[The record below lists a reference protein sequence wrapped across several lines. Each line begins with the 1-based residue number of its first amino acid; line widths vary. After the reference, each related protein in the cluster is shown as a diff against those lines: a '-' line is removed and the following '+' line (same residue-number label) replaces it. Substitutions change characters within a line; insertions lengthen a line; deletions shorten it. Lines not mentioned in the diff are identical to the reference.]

1 MIAAFREALAKDTRL
16 KLIFYGGLLVQLVFA
31 VTSAGFHHPDQ
42 HFQLIELSSAQ
53 SGEPNGAYHIWEWT
67 HFVRPTV
74 QVYLFTGFHQSLK
87 FIGISDPY
95 TEMMILRIVMGISM
109 FLVFNLLVFAYLKSE
124 RKTVLYVSLII
135 LNFSWF
141 LPYVRTLYSAE
152 ILASLF
158 FFGTVL
164 LYLRKKEDP
173 TLGFLLLVGILLG
186 FTFYIR
192 FQASLFIAGFGVWL
206 IWVQKKGKRLY
217 PIIAG
222 FLASCLFNILLDYF
236 YYKELVITPYTYFY
250 TNIIEGRA
258 SSFGKESVF
267 FYIGILLA
275 FIAAP
280 FINLFLF
287 YYGIKAYWKNYKHL
301 IFISVAFFLVG
312 HSIIAH
318 KEDRFLF
325 PVFNALP
332 VVLGY
337 GVADF
342 LTYYKQCKK
351 WIRWFLK
358 GMIVFSVVLNS
369 IVLILFA
376 FTPFSQSVHYTMLL
390 NKKFEK
396 KNKPVKIYCYRRL
409 PFETPSKAPLV
420 YYKKAFS
427 DVEII
432 RVTDKDSLQY
442 ITGPDNFL
450 TATFND
456 IKKDLSYIDSLD
468 YKPVLYSSRILWNI
482 NEFMSSRNMQS
493 INDIWVLY
501 KRE

>member
-1 MIAAFREALAKDTRL
+1 
-16 KLIFYGGLLVQLVFA
+16 
-31 VTSAGFHHPDQ
+31 
-42 HFQLIELSSAQ
+42 
-53 SGEPNGAYHIWEWT
+53 
-67 HFVRPTV
+67 
-74 QVYLFTGFHQSLK
+74 
-87 FIGISDPY
+87 
-95 TEMMILRIVMGISM
+95 
-109 FLVFNLLVFAYLKSE
+109 
-124 RKTVLYVSLII
+124 
-135 LNFSWF
+135 
-141 LPYVRTLYSAE
+141 
-152 ILASLF
+152 
-158 FFGTVL
+158 
-164 LYLRKKEDP
+164 
-173 TLGFLLLVGILLG
+173 
-186 FTFYIR
+186 
-192 FQASLFIAGFGVWL
+192 
-206 IWVQKKGKRLY
+206 
-217 PIIAG
+217 
-222 FLASCLFNILLDYF
+222 
-236 YYKELVITPYTYFY
+236 
-250 TNIIEGRA
+250 
-258 SSFGKESVF
+258 
-267 FYIGILLA
+267 
-275 FIAAP
+275 
-280 FINLFLF
+280 
-287 YYGIKAYWKNYKHL
+287 
-301 IFISVAFFLVG
+301 
-312 HSIIAH
+312 
-318 KEDRFLF
+318 
-325 PVFNALP
+325 
-332 VVLGY
+332 VLGY